1 MESVGGVAQGGGN
14 EEMKILIGKRGNE
27 SPMDGPAQ
35 WEPFLGGWS
44 GT

>member
-27 SPMDGPAQ
+27 DFNQLTRRSS
-35 WEPFLGGWS
+35 EKCVNNTL
-44 GT
+44 